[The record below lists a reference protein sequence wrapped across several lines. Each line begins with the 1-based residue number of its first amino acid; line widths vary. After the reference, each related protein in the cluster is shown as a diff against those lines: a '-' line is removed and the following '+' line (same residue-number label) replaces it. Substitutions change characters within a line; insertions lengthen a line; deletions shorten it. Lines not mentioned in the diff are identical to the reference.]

1 MLMYLSQNP
10 LPLQRLSQRANIWGL
25 PQTEIYQ
32 IVSAKALDQNES
44 APQIGD
50 RGRVLEISKQADPPK
65 TDGKCC

>member
-1 MLMYLSQNP
+1 MVASRGLFALELKLTP
-10 LPLQRLSQRANIWGL
+10 LCPPI
-25 PQTEIYQ
+25 EIYQ